1 MPMPQASPEPSPN
14 SPSTANEPI
23 ASPLRGQAAVNINGR
38 QVIFTLT
45 LGALADLAQAF
56 GTRNNFQLF
65 ARLQGDIVETIGEN
79 GEKLMGASGPSMSDL
94 PAIVSALSNR
104 AVTMD
109 EARALQFADFQSVMA
124 GIGHAIAA
132 AFPERDEKKSADA
145 IPTATMTA
153 ISPST
158 AISDS
163 PSPT

>member
-1 MPMPQASPEPSPN
+1 MPQASPELSQPSPN
-14 SPSTANEPI
+14 PPSTNEPI
-23 ASPLRGQAAVNINGR
+23 ASPLRGQASVSINGR

-109 EARALQFADFQSVMA
+109 EARALQFADFQAVMA

-145 IPTATMTA
+145 TPIPIQTA

-163 PSPT
+163 PSPI